1 MKFVPNSYEILTNFV
16 RISREFRPICQHT
29 KQTHKQAHLALA
41 WAGDAPC
48 PGPRALG
55 RPPRWDRV
63 HQVPQRGRPT
73 RGGNAGQ
80 GEVDLRLRVDI
91 APLGDLQLV
100 HAAYEEQ
107 HALGADVDD
116 GEVGG
121 RGRPGDEGGVEGA
134 GGGACRERLGGV
146 GEEGLGSLPLSQPHP
161 PNRPLPHPQHLVHAG
176 EVPAGQIPSNVQGLL
191 WGGGVQVCGVGLVV
205 FVSGVGGPQVKKSPL
220 QPILGVG
227 EGRQSMMAAGG
238 HHQQHVPPMQ
248 LNGVP
253 VRFPRLLQG
262 RPRLHRHLVV
272 L

>member
-1 MKFVPNSYEILTNFV
+1 MPRS
-16 RISREFRPICQHT
+16 SRTWATATLGPCSPGAT
-29 KQTHKQAHLALA
+29 A
-41 WAGDAPC
+41 WSAD
-48 PGPRALG
+48 PGG
-55 RPPRWDRV
+55 HD
-63 HQVPQRGRPT
+63 
-73 RGGNAGQ
+73 NAGQ

-91 APLGDLQLV
+91 APLHDLQLV
-100 HAAYEEQ
+100 HAAQEEQ
-107 HALGADVDD
+107 HALGADLDD

-134 GGGACRERLGGV
+134 GGGACRERLRGV
-146 GEEGLGSLPLSQPHP
+146 GEQGLGSLPLPQPHP
-161 PNRPLPHPQHLVHAG
+161 RNRPLPHPQHLIHAG

-191 WGGGVQVCGVGLVV
+191 GGDGVQVCGVGLVV

-227 EGRQSMMAAGG
+227 VGRQSMMAAGG
-238 HHQQHVPPMQ
+238 HHQQHAPPMQ

-253 VRFPRLLQG
+253 ARLPRLPQG